1 MPEVTIILHVA
12 KPSHPILRN
21 LGVVIR
27 QLRRQKG
34 LSQEVLADLAH
45 IDRSYMSSVERGL
58 RNVSVLNVARIA
70 TALQVPLSDLLYLLG
85 AGGMDPVSNPTVAM
99 GEPVER
105 FRRVSAAVEEL
116 AESLRLHQ
124 TRAGM
129 GVGTPSLSEEAD
141 VEWKPGFYL
150 SLS

>member
-1 MPEVTIILHVA
+1 VA
-12 KPSHPILRN
+12 KVSHPILRN

-34 LSQEVLADLAH
+34 LSQEALADLAH

-58 RNVSVLNVARIA
+58 RNISVLNVARIA
-70 TALQVPLSDLLYLLG
+70 TALQVPLGDLLYVRS
-85 AGGMDPVSNPTVAM
+85 AGDEPLASTPVAF

-105 FRRVSAAVEEL
+105 FRRASVAVEEL

-124 TRAGM
+124 TRVGM
-129 GVGTPSLSEEAD
+129 GVGTPSLSDDAD

>member
-1 MPEVTIILHVA
+1 LVG

-27 QLRRQKG
+27 QLRRQKA
-34 LSQEVLADLAH
+34 LSQEALADLAQ

-58 RNVSVLNVARIA
+58 RNISVLNLARIA
-70 TALQVPLSDLLYLLG
+70 TALQVPLSDLLYLR
-85 AGGMDPVSNPTVAM
+85 AAAIEPVASPTVALS
-99 GEPVER
+99 EPVER
-105 FRRVSAAVEEL
+105 FRRVSVAVEEL

-124 TRAGM
+124 TRAGR
-129 GVGTPSLSEEAD
+129 GVGTPSVSDEAD

>member
-1 MPEVTIILHVA
+1 
-12 KPSHPILRN
+12 
-21 LGVVIR
+21 VIR

-85 AGGMDPVSNPTVAM
+85 SGAEPVPGPTIAVA
-99 GEPVER
+99 EPVER

-124 TRAGM
+124 ARAGM

-141 VEWKPGFYL
+141 VEWKPGSYL

>member
-1 MPEVTIILHVA
+1 MISHVA

-85 AGGMDPVSNPTVAM
+85 AGVEPVSTPTVGL

-124 TRAGM
+124 ARAGM
-129 GVGTPSLSEEAD
+129 GVGTPSLSEDAD

>member
-1 MPEVTIILHVA
+1 VA
-12 KPSHPILRN
+12 KLSHPILRN

-27 QLRRQKG
+27 QLRRHKG
-34 LSQEVLADLAH
+34 LSQEALADLAH

-58 RNVSVLNVARIA
+58 RNISVLNVARIA
-70 TALQVPLSDLLYLLG
+70 TALQVPLCDLLYLRG
-85 AGGMDPVSNPTVAM
+85 AGAEPVAGTALAL

-105 FRRVSAAVEEL
+105 FRRVSVAVEEL

-124 TRAGM
+124 ARAGM
-129 GVGTPSLSEEAD
+129 GVGTPSLSDEAD

>member
-1 MPEVTIILHVA
+1 VA
-12 KPSHPILRN
+12 KLSHPILRN

-34 LSQEVLADLAH
+34 LSQEALADLAH

-58 RNVSVLNVARIA
+58 RNISVLNVARIA
-70 TALQVPLSDLLYLLG
+70 TALQVPLCDLLYLRG
-85 AGGMDPVSNPTVAM
+85 AAGEPVAGTAIALA
-99 GEPVER
+99 EPVER
-105 FRRVSAAVEEL
+105 FRRVSVAVEEL

-129 GVGTPSLSEEAD
+129 GVGTPSLSDEAD

>member
-1 MPEVTIILHVA
+1 IILNVT

-45 IDRSYMSSVERGL
+45 IDRSYMSSV
-58 RNVSVLNVARIA
+58 ARIA

-85 AGGMDPVSNPTVAM
+85 AGVEPVSTPTVGL

-124 TRAGM
+124 ARAGM

>member
-1 MPEVTIILHVA
+1 
-12 KPSHPILRN
+12 
-21 LGVVIR
+21 
-27 QLRRQKG
+27 
-34 LSQEVLADLAH
+34 
-45 IDRSYMSSVERGL
+45 
-58 RNVSVLNVARIA
+58 VARIA
-70 TALQVPLSDLLYLLG
+70 AALQVPLSDLLYLKG
-85 AGGMDPVSNPTVAM
+85 AVVEPVASTAVGL

-105 FRRVSAAVEEL
+105 FRRVSVAVEEL

-124 TRAGM
+124 ARAGM

>member
-1 MPEVTIILHVA
+1 M
-12 KPSHPILRN
+12 
-21 LGVVIR
+21 
-27 QLRRQKG
+27 
-34 LSQEVLADLAH
+34 LADLAH
-45 IDRSYMSSVERGL
+45 LDRSYMSSVERGL

-70 TALQVPLSDLLYLLG
+70 TALEVPLSDLLYLLG
-85 AGGMDPVSNPTVAM
+85 AGVEPVSTPTVGL

-105 FRRVSAAVEEL
+105 FRRVSVAVEEL